1 MLFIEKMFFNN
12 TFNVDIN
19 ENNESNENRDNVEK

>member
-12 TFNVDIN
+12 TFNVDIS
-19 ENNESNENRDNVEK
+19 ENNESNENKDNVEK